1 MSACRRHRRFV
12 LGPPS
17 TCSILVWLSR
27 EWAPGAAGKGSRR
40 CMREAVSAYSGVC
53 RRCFAFRAVCPALV
67 KAVLSH
73 RFRVS
78 FFDGLRAIRNMPRL
92 RAILVSLRFSV
103 SLIHSTPPR
112 SRCLTARCSYSKT
125 RNGVGSRSIHP
136 WEPRVRSHVGAQHP
150 SRVPRLL
157 PRSAGGYGV
166 HQASTGSPGEDTTI
180 VSVARPDRGCLGAT

>member
-53 RRCFAFRAVCPALV
+53 RRC
-67 KAVLSH
+67 
-73 RFRVS
+73 
-78 FFDGLRAIRNMPRL
+78 
-92 RAILVSLRFSV
+92 V

-166 HQASTGSPGEDTTI
+166 HQASTGSQG
-180 VSVARPDRGCLGAT
+180 RGGGGGGGATWSR